1 MNEYSEDEKNE
12 IRKNLL
18 CSIEN
23 NFYSTEKSIEE
34 KNITSEDYNKIKAN
48 ISLYKLA
55 TENILMRKKLDILES
70 EINQLKEIIN
80 NFK

>member
-1 MNEYSEDEKNE
+1 MILKFFFILINNIIK
-12 IRKNLL
+12 IKKIFIAARKVLP
-18 CSIEN
+18 
-23 NFYSTEKSIEE
+23 
-34 KNITSEDYNKIKAN
+34 TSPMKIFAGCQFNKIKAN